1 MNVMPCGTK
10 LVYPIGK
17 VKFDSPV
24 DMDKI
29 IKKKKWTPRKIGSI
43 AAIGVLFIF
52 IIYLL
57 FFRDKSSRLYVEKDK
72 MSIATAEQAS
82 FQEFIPVDGVVQP
95 IVTIFLDAVF
105 GGRVEKIYVR
115 DGAMVEKGDPILR
128 LSNATIEK
136 DYMFQENQAL
146 DVLHNYQNTRL
157 HLERNKFTLERQ
169 MADLEYQK
177 EIATADFNRKKGLF
191 ENGHISDE
199 EYENS
204 EREFRIATRRHDIA
218 YRAMQ
223 HDSVS
228 TQTQMV
234 QIRESIDR
242 MQENLKVLN
251 ENLKNLTI
259 TAPISGQLSS
269 FHPEIGETR
278 HSGENLGQIDVLDGF
293 KLRARIDERY
303 VNRTFIGQRAQFNYA
318 GMNYHLEIQKIYSN
332 ITAGAFEVDLF
343 FTDSVPNG
351 IRRGQTLQLRLE
363 FSGVADAIIIPRG
376 GFYQETG
383 GNWIYVLDPSGNQA
397 TRRNIRIG
405 RQNIHHYE
413 VLEGL
418 MPGEQVIVSSYD
430 VFGGKERLIF
440 R

>member
-1 MNVMPCGTK
+1 
-10 LVYPIGK
+10 
-17 VKFDSPV
+17 
-24 DMDKI
+24 MDKI

-43 AAIGVLFIF
+43 AAMGVLFGF
-52 IIYLL
+52 IVYLL
-57 FFRDKSSRLYVEKDK
+57 FFRDNSSRLYVDKDK
-72 MSIATAEQAS
+72 ISIAVTEQGS

-105 GGRVEKIYVR
+105 GGRVEKIFAR
-115 DGAMVEKGDPILR
+115 DGAMVEMGDPILR

-136 DYMFQENQAL
+136 DYMFQESQAL
-146 DVLHNYQNTRL
+146 EVLNNYQNTRL
-157 HLERNKFTLERQ
+157 NLERNKFTLERQ

-177 EIATADFNRKKGLF
+177 EIATADYRRKKGLF
-191 ENGHISDE
+191 EKGHISEE
-199 EYENS
+199 EYENTD
-204 EREFRIATRRHDIA
+204 REYRIAKRRYDIA
-218 YRAMQ
+218 YRAML
-223 HDSVS
+223 HDSVY

-242 MQENLKVLN
+242 MQDNLQVLN

-259 TAPISGQLSS
+259 TAPIAGQLSS

-303 VNRTFIGQRAQFNYA
+303 VNRTFIGQRAQFDYA
-318 GMNYHLEIQKIYSN
+318 GQNYQLEIQKIYSN

-343 FTDSVPNG
+343 FRDSVPNG

-363 FSGVADAIIIPRG
+363 FSGVADAITIPRG

-397 TRRNIRIG
+397 TKRRIRIG

>member
-1 MNVMPCGTK
+1 
-10 LVYPIGK
+10 
-17 VKFDSPV
+17 
-24 DMDKI
+24 MDKI

-43 AAIGVLFIF
+43 TAVGLLVLFIV
-52 IIYLL
+52 YLL
-57 FFRDKSSRLYVEKDK
+57 FIRDKSSRIYIEKDK
-72 MSIATAEQAS
+72 ISISEVRQGS

-95 IVTIFLDAVF
+95 MVTIYLDAVF
-105 GGRVEKIYVR
+105 GGRVEEIFIR
-115 DGAMVEKGDPILR
+115 DGAMVAKGEPILR

-146 DVLHNYQNTRL
+146 EVLNNYQNTRL
-157 HLERNKFTLERQ
+157 NLERNKFTLERE
-169 MADLEYQK
+169 MADLEYRQ
-177 EIATADFNRKKGLF
+177 EIAVSDFNRKKKLY
-191 ENGHISDE
+191 EKNHIPEE
-199 EYENS
+199 EYEKS
-204 EREFRIATRRHDIA
+204 EREYRIAKKRYDIA

-223 HDSVS
+223 HDSVY

-242 MQENLKVLN
+242 MQDNLRMLN

-278 HSGENLGQIDVLDGF
+278 RAGENLGQIDVLDEF

-303 VNRTFIGQRAQFNYA
+303 VNRTFIGQKAQFDYA
-318 GMNYHLEIQKIYSN
+318 GENYQLEIQKIYSN
-332 ITAGAFEVDLF
+332 IDAGAFEVDLF

-363 FSGVADAIIIPRG
+363 FSGVADAVIIPRG

-383 GNWIYVLDPSGNQA
+383 GNWIYVLDSSGKEA
-397 TRRNIRIG
+397 TKRRIRIG

-418 MPGEQVIVSSYD
+418 MPGERVITSSYD
-430 VFGGKERLIF
+430 TFGNKERLIF
-440 R
+440 K

>member
-1 MNVMPCGTK
+1 
-10 LVYPIGK
+10 
-17 VKFDSPV
+17 
-24 DMDKI
+24 MDKI

-43 AAIGVLFIF
+43 AAMGVLFIF

-57 FFRDKSSRLYVEKDK
+57 FLRDRSSRLYVEKDK
-72 MSIATAEQAS
+72 ISIAAAEQS
-82 FQEFIPVDGVVQP
+82 NFQEFIPVDGVVQP
-95 IVTIFLDAVF
+95 IVTIYLDAVF
-105 GGRVEKIYVR
+105 GGRVEEIFVR
-115 DGAMVEKGDPILR
+115 DGAMVDKGDPILR

-146 DVLHNYQNTRL
+146 EVLNNYQNTRL
-157 HLERNKFTLERQ
+157 NLERNKFTLERQ

-177 EIATADFNRKKGLF
+177 EIATADYNRKKELF
-191 ENGHISDE
+191 EKGHISDE
-199 EYENS
+199 EYENT
-204 EREFRIATRRHDIA
+204 EREFRIANKRYDIA

-223 HDSVS
+223 HDSVY
-228 TQTQMV
+228 THTQMV

-242 MQENLKVLN
+242 MQDNLNVLT

-259 TAPISGQLSS
+259 TAPITGQLSS

-303 VNRTFIGQRAQFNYA
+303 VNRTFIGQKAQFDYA
-318 GMNYHLEIQKIYSN
+318 GQNYQLEIQKIYSN

-363 FSGVADAIIIPRG
+363 FSGVAEAIIIPRG

-383 GNWIYVLDPSGNQA
+383 GNWIYVLDPSGEQA
-397 TRRNIRIG
+397 TKRNIRIG

-430 VFGGKERLIF
+430 MFGDKERLIF
-440 R
+440 K